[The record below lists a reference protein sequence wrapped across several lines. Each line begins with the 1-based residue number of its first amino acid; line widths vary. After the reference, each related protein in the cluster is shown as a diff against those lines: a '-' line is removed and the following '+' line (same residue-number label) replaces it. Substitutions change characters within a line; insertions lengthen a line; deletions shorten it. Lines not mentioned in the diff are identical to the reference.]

1 MSKFNSLEVVA
12 CVRPGDP
19 QNGLVKGNHYT
30 IYRCFVDA
38 SDNDAVE
45 LIELDP
51 PYPLKGFL
59 EYRFEKLVGD
69 EAKVEKLEE
78 TI

>member
-1 MSKFNSLEVVA
+1 MSKFNSLEEVV

-38 SDNDAVE
+38 GGNNAVE

-51 PYPLKGFL
+51 PHPLLGYLAF
-59 EYRFEKLVGD
+59 RFEKLVND
-69 EAKVEKLEE
+69 EVKTEKLKE

>member
-1 MSKFNSLEVVA
+1 MFNSLEKVT

-19 QNGLVKGNHYT
+19 QNGLVKGNIYT

-38 SDNDAVE
+38 GGNDAVE

-51 PYPLKGFL
+51 PAPLVGFL
-59 EYRFEKLVGD
+59 AFRFEKLADDKV
-69 EAKVEKLEE
+69 KVEKLEE

>member
-1 MSKFNSLEVVA
+1 MSKFNPLEKVT
-12 CVRPGDP
+12 CIRPGDP
-19 QNGLVKGNHYT
+19 QNGLIKGDIYT
-30 IYRCFVDA
+30 VFTCFVDA

-59 EYRFEKLVGD
+59 EYRFEKLV
-69 EAKVEKLEE
+69 EVKVKMKKLEE

>member
-1 MSKFNSLEVVA
+1 MFNSLEKVT

-19 QNGLVKGNHYT
+19 KNGLVKGNIYT

-38 SDNDAVE
+38 GENDAVE

-51 PYPLKGFL
+51 MKPHIGFL
-59 EYRFEKLVGD
+59 AFRFEKLIGNEV
-69 EAKVEKLEE
+69 KKEKLEE